1 MRHFA
6 KTVAICL
13 CLALSSQATRA
24 LDIEYPQVIRTKYEA
39 ADARAGGNFVIWSER
54 EKIFHRFY
62 RIDKSASGSGLGLAI
77 TKHLVLQQ
85 RGSIHVESQPGTG
98 ATFVVRLPKA
108 R

>member
-1 MRHFA
+1 MADPDRLQQA
-6 KTVAICL
+6 VSNLIDNAIKYGGDDHQIVL
-13 CLALSSQATRA
+13 
-24 LDIEYPQVIRTKYEA
+24 EIRDGEFRITDE
-39 ADARAGGNFVIWSER
+39 GQGIPPSER